1 MKFELEAHVAY
12 KVTITNLEQVP
23 AEADLWKGLLVV
35 RMQGDPDLYD
45 ANPGCTL
52 TDDERAFEAEWASEV
67 VRTAI
72 DMLPM
77 HGPLEGAHFYLGHFN
92 DPSTPTSVVVLGK
105 EMDNYGA
112 DDITY
117 NGWRVTVSAEEISWG
132 YEGV

>member
-23 AEADLWKGLLVV
+23 AEADLWKGMLLNVV
-35 RMQGDPDLYD
+35 SMGDPDLFD
-45 ANPGCTL
+45 ANPDEDL

-92 DPSTPTSVVVLGK
+92 EDTQVAVLGR

-117 NGWRVTVSAEEISWG
+117 NGWRVTVSADEVSWG